1 MKINGIELKDIDLLD
16 ADVMEDVE
24 IATENVVKDIEEVK
38 KTESYSEAIRKQCIA
53 IFEYFNTIFGEGT
66 DKEIFGDKTNLREC
80 LNAFKEFLAYIEEQ
94 MQAAN
99 KEFSITEIKG
109 KRRK

>member
-16 ADVMEDVE
+16 ADIMENIE
-24 IATENVVKDIEEVK
+24 IATENVVNDIEEVK
-38 KTESYSEAIRKQCIA
+38 KTKSYSEAIRKQCIA

-109 KRRK
+109 KRRR

>member
-16 ADVMEDVE
+16 ADVMENVE
-24 IATENVVKDIEEVK
+24 IATENVMKDIEEVK
-38 KTESYSEAIRKQCIA
+38 KTKSYSEAIRKQCTA
-53 IFEYFNTIFGEGT
+53 IFEYFNAIFGEDT
-66 DKEIFGDKTNLREC
+66 DREIFGDKTNLREC
-80 LNAFKEFLAYIEEQ
+80 LNAFKEFQVYVEDQ
-94 MQAAN
+94 MQTAN